1 MKLQKIESQK
11 TNLKHKI
18 QVKREKVI
26 NLKICCNEKSCSSIC
41 DIKNK
46 IQNAAKCWRRRT
58 TNLSYLS
65 RNGKK
70 SLKI

>member
-26 NLKICCNEKSCSSIC
+26 NLKICCNEKSYSSIC
-41 DIKNK
+41 DIKK
-46 IQNAAKCWRRRT
+46 
-58 TNLSYLS
+58 
-65 RNGKK
+65 
-70 SLKI
+70 